1 MSKGLGY
8 EGRLRYTNRCRAHR
22 QRDGKPCGAW
32 AMRGTTVCRV
42 HGGMAPQV
50 RAKAAERQAAMTDY
64 IANALVDAMDCAGV
78 LRDGRGLPAPWGERL
93 LVALGIIDGHY
104 LEREPS
110 GATPPREAHAHR
122 PSGAVDAAEGTDPSD
137 APADESATPTAPVL
151 PPPRS
156 LNQEE
161 AAALMRESRLRN
173 SAVPR
178 NGRKRHRRRARRG

>member
-50 RAKAAERQAAMTDY
+50 RAKAAERQAAMTNY
-64 IANALVDAMDCAGV
+64 IANALIHAMDRAGV

-104 LEREPS
+104 LEPEPT
-110 GATPPREAHAHR
+110 GATPPREAHVYQPR
-122 PSGAVDAAEGTDPSD
+122 GAIDAAERTDPPD
-137 APADESATPTAPVL
+137 APADESATSTGPVP
-151 PPPRS
+151 PPPR
-156 LNQEE
+156 LFNQEE
-161 AAALMRESRLRN
+161 AAALMRESRMRN
-173 SAVPR
+173 SPLPR
-178 NGRKRHRRRARRG
+178 KGRKRHAGRGR

>member
-50 RAKAAERQAAMTDY
+50 RRKAAERQAAMTNY
-64 IANALVDAMDCAGV
+64 IANALVDAMDRAGV
-78 LRDGRGLPAPWGERL
+78 IRDGRGLPAPWGERL

-104 LEREPS
+104 LGPEPS
-110 GATPPREAHAHR
+110 GATPPREAHAYR
-122 PSGAVDAAEGTDPSD
+122 PSGAVDGAERTDRPE
-137 APADESATPTAPVL
+137 PPVDESTTSRAPI
-151 PPPRS
+151 PPPAPP
-156 LNQEE
+156 LNQDE
-161 AAALMRESRLRN
+161 AAALMRESRLRS
-173 SAVPR
+173 SAVPLKS
-178 NGRKRHRRRARRG
+178 RKRHVRRVR

>member
-50 RAKAAERQAAMTDY
+50 RAKAAERQAAMTNY
-64 IANALVDAMDCAGV
+64 IANALIDAMDRAGA

-104 LEREPS
+104 LEHEPPA
-110 GATPPREAHAHR
+110 ATPPREAHAYR
-122 PSGAVDAAEGTDPSD
+122 PSGPVDAAEHTDRPE
-137 APADESATPTAPVL
+137 PPVDESATPTAPVRPL
-151 PPPRS
+151 PRS
-156 LNQEE
+156 LNQDE
-161 AAALMRESRLRN
+161 AAALMRASWLRNSKVRRRRRGSRLR
-173 SAVPR
+173 
-178 NGRKRHRRRARRG
+178 

>member
-8 EGRLRYTNRCRAHR
+8 EGRLRYTNRCTAHR

-50 RAKAAERQAAMTDY
+50 RAKAAERQVAMTNY
-64 IANALVDAMDCAGV
+64 IAHALIDAMDRAGV
-78 LRDGRGLPAPWGERL
+78 KRDGRGLPAPWGERL
-93 LVALGIIDGHY
+93 LIALGIIDGHF
-104 LEREPS
+104 LGPKPS
-110 GATPPREAHAHR
+110 GATPPREPHAYR
-122 PSGAVDAAEGTDPSD
+122 PIGAVDAAERTDPPD

-151 PPPRS
+151 PPPRP
-156 LNQEE
+156 LNQDE
-161 AAALMRESRLRN
+161 AAALMRESRLRS

-178 NGRKRHRRRARRG
+178 VGRKPHVRRMR

>member
-50 RAKAAERQAAMTDY
+50 RAKAAERQAAMTNY
-64 IANALVDAMDCAGV
+64 IANALIDAMDRAGV
-78 LRDGRGLPAPWGERL
+78 LRDFRGLPAPWGERL
-93 LVALGIIDGHY
+93 RVALAVVDGHY
-104 LEREPS
+104 AEPEP
-110 GATPPREAHAHR
+110 AELAPPRGAPAYR
-122 PSGAVDAAEGTDPSD
+122 PSGAVAGAEPTDPPD
-137 APADESATPTAPVL
+137 APADESATFTAPV
-151 PPPRS
+151 PPPPGS

-161 AAALMRESRLRN
+161 AAALMRASRLGDGP
-173 SAVPR
+173 VPR
-178 NGRKRHRRRARRG
+178 KSRKRHVRGVR

>member
-50 RAKAAERQAAMTDY
+50 RAKAAERQASMTNY
-64 IANALVDAMDCAGV
+64 IANALIDAMDRAGV

-104 LEREPS
+104 LEPEPP
-110 GATPPREAHAHR
+110 GATPPREAHAYR
-122 PSGAVDAAEGTDPSD
+122 PSGAVDAAEQTDRPE
-137 APADESATPTAPVL
+137 PPVGESATSTAPI
-151 PPPRS
+151 PPSPRP
-156 LNQEE
+156 LNQDE
-161 AAALMRESRLRN
+161 AAALMRESRLRS
-173 SAVPR
+173 SAVR
-178 NGRKRHRRRARRG
+178 RKGLNRHTRRLR

>member
-50 RAKAAERQAAMTDY
+50 RAKAAERQAAMTNY
-64 IANALVDAMDCAGV
+64 IASALVEAMNRAGV

-104 LEREPS
+104 LEPEPS
-110 GATPPREAHAHR
+110 GVTPPREAHAYR
-122 PSGAVDAAEGTDPSD
+122 PSGAVDAAEGTEPPD
-137 APADESATPTAPVL
+137 APADESATPTAPLL
-151 PPPRS
+151 PPPRA

-161 AAALMRESRLRN
+161 AAALMRESRLRDGQFRR
-173 SAVPR
+173 SR
-178 NGRKRHRRRARRG
+178 GRRMR